1 MANKEAVAFSKSAS
15 GFLTDRTANTI
26 AAAVTNQ
33 IPIVSIR
40 DAVTA
45 LSHGRKLAVC
55 SGISIGLER
64 KRGMGSFVSMRDA
77 SVLSAKSGILASASY
92 YSYDR
97 HPCYRGL
104 KSKNHRRELGETLIS
119 LGRGRNDFSLVV
131 VDR

>member
-64 KRGMGSFVSMRDA
+64 KRGIGSFVSMGDA
-77 SVLSAKSGILASASY
+77 SALNAKIGHPGISFLLFFV
-92 YSYDR
+92 DR

-104 KSKNHRRELGETLIS
+104 KKQASPARVRRNLDFIGA
-119 LGRGRNDFSLVV
+119 RGFADW
-131 VDR
+131 